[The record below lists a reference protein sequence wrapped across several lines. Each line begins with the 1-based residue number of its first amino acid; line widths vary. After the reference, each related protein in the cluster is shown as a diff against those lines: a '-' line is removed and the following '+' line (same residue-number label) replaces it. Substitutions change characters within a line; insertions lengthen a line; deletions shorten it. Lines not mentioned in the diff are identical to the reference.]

1 MKKNILILL
10 ATFSMT
16 SVFAQKMATVNSNE
30 LVFSMPET
38 KALQGKIQEKQ
49 NELSKQLETMYK
61 DYQTKAEALKNI
73 DMKAMT
79 AIQEAKVK
87 ELQDLQKRIESFEQA
102 AQKEVQKMEQDM
114 SVPII
119 EKAKKNIE
127 IVAKEK
133 GYSHVFDVSGGGL
146 IVYPTADDITAAT
159 KTKMGISL
167 TAPVATPAPAAP
179 KK

>member
-1 MKKNILILL
+1 
-10 ATFSMT
+10 
-16 SVFAQKMATVNSNE
+16 
-30 LVFSMPET
+30 
-38 KALQGKIQEKQ
+38 
-49 NELSKQLETMYK
+49 
-61 DYQTKAEALKNI
+61 
-73 DMKAMT
+73 
-79 AIQEAKVK
+79 
-87 ELQDLQKRIESFEQA
+87 
-102 AQKEVQKMEQDM
+102 M

-146 IVYPTADDITAAT
+146 IVYPIADDITAAT